1 MKALY
6 SSIHFAEYDFV
17 SNQYRKLLKVWGG
30 DMPNAI
36 HRGESC
42 SPGLSVKQHMFFH
55 SPPLGRPVVD
65 RNVLTL
71 SNSLFSWITI
81 WDLPNLL
88 TCKRVRLSDWSSWIS
103 VFSTYTCDKLTTHSS
118 TLYVRSLKVCLF
130 VLFQA
135 LYHQVVFIWLFTTPK
150 GTGGWEVME
159 NTRGARHESNAVIC
173 RFSVQSC
180 V

>member
-36 HRGESC
+36 RRSESC

-65 RNVLTL
+65 RNILTL

-88 TCKRVRLSDWSSWIS
+88 HASMSASAIGLHES
-103 VFSTYTCDKLTTHSS
+103 VFFSTYPCDKPTTHSS
-118 TLYVRSLKVCLF
+118 TLYIGSLKVCLF

-135 LYHQVVFIWLFTTPK
+135 LYHPVVFIWLFTTPK

-159 NTRGARHESNAVIC
+159 NTRGAWHESNTVIC